1 MRHFFSKCQY
11 VNTNCTMQC
20 MHTYLLTSDGQIMQ
34 ASLATHHQVKIDAL
48 KQMCEKVVKNRMH
61 HLHSPV
67 SLEINRVIYNPCPLY
82 YVVTNHLTW
91 DNTTTYQVEGGHLLS
106 GQIFLAL
113 ERRSLLQWLKYMQTS
128 LSLLNLR

>member
-1 MRHFFSKCQY
+1 M
-11 VNTNCTMQC
+11 NTNCTMQC

-91 DNTTTYQVEGGHLLS
+91 DNTTTYQVHIQDDIRPNLLH
-106 GQIFLAL
+106 
-113 ERRSLLQWLKYMQTS
+113 SLYLRVPHTEIYFTFTS
-128 LSLLNLR
+128 YVSTYQK